1 MSRPNELAIPRC
13 ARGSSVAQVG
23 FTLVEVLVALVILAV
38 GLLGIAALYV
48 DSLRASRT
56 ALLRTQAIAVASD
69 LADRIRANRDA
80 CDASAC
86 AYTGEGALTA
96 ACETTAGCTAA
107 ELAANDIA
115 RWRDTASNLLPGF
128 VGTVEFDD
136 GTPDQYVIRVTWTEP
151 DSGVDSVYELTV
163 YT

>member
-1 MSRPNELAIPRC
+1 MSHSTLISKRSFAGNR
-13 ARGSSVAQVG
+13 G
-23 FTLVEVLVALVILAV
+23 FTLVEVLVAMVILAV

-80 CDASAC
+80 CTATSC
-86 AYTGEGALTA
+86 AYTGTGTAHA
-96 ACETTAGCTAA
+96 ACETTAGCSPDQ
-107 ELAANDIA
+107 LAANDIEQ
-115 RWRDTASNLLPGF
+115 WTATAGELLPGF
-128 VGTVEFDD
+128 VGTVEFAA
-136 GTPDQYVIRVTWTEP
+136 GPPNQYVITVTWVEP
-151 DSGVDSVYELTV
+151 DAGGESSYALTV

>member
-1 MSRPNELAIPRC
+1 MSHSTLISKPSFAENR
-13 ARGSSVAQVG
+13 G
-23 FTLVEVLVALVILAV
+23 FTLIEVLVAMVILAV

-80 CDASAC
+80 CTTTSC
-86 AYTGEGALTA
+86 AYTGTGTAYA
-96 ACETTAGCTAA
+96 ACETTDGCSPDQ
-107 ELAANDIA
+107 LAANDILQ
-115 RWRDTASNLLPGF
+115 WTATADELLPGF
-128 VGTVEFDD
+128 VGTVEFAA
-136 GTPDQYVIRVTWTEP
+136 GSPNQYVITVTWVEP
-151 DSGVDSVYELTV
+151 DAGGESSYALTV